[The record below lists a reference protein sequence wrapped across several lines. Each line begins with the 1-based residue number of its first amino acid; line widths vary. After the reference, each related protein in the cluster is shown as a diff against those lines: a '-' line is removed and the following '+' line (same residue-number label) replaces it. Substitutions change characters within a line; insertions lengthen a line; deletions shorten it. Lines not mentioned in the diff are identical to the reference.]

1 MTTAMLVFYWM
12 DKYVAINLNQAIC
25 QKTSPLSLNF
35 LWPKHDAWEEVSKF
49 LYRNPWISEDASF
62 KLLND
67 ITDIVECWQKDYVSA
82 RIELIKVSRDSFGS
96 LLKVR
101 RVRNQGKHLTFSP
114 MFLNSFLRRL
124 ARKVKQHGYEFF
136 VVSVDGIAT
145 GVKGSL
151 EGAFNVASLD
161 PVVIENVEKCAIL
174 HNESPNVAYPRTQP
188 FALPR
193 KGKAKSVKGFAKS
206 MKGKAKENSKAKDIL
221 FPTFLNYSSQ
231 AAYIVSILLNRYRIE
246 AFLFQNM
253 AYLHQELM
261 PCFDYES
268 WECVADALRA
278 KANEI
283 FKANISRNLMLL
295 ILTGLY
301 DTLVPPHQKEVFTKA
316 SNEFLKELEEKMDTS
331 NPRVVIFLVCLT
343 MVLCAGGG
351 FFSYKRHFNKKK
363 SKAPY
368 TPPVPGNYAIFNDLG
383 KYKAKV
389 RVFEWQNAHAHSLGV
404 MPLPPNLVNE
414 MSSEEIREAILEAPK
429 EAAKGLVY
437 GVPHLLIGAVV
448 NSFTGVKYILMRV
461 GTVVF
466 FTIAG
471 PFILLDYIKDC
482 VREYYWFVT
491 RNFSNF
497 RDFLF
502 HVITS
507 LLSLFPGG
515 KMFQE

>member
-1 MTTAMLVFYWM
+1 
-12 DKYVAINLNQAIC
+12 
-25 QKTSPLSLNF
+25 
-35 LWPKHDAWEEVSKF
+35 
-49 LYRNPWISEDASF
+49 
-62 KLLND
+62 
-67 ITDIVECWQKDYVSA
+67 
-82 RIELIKVSRDSFGS
+82 
-96 LLKVR
+96 
-101 RVRNQGKHLTFSP
+101 
-114 MFLNSFLRRL
+114 MFLNGFLRRL
-124 ARKVKQHGYEFF
+124 TRKIKQHGYAFF

-145 GVKGSL
+145 GVKGSVK
-151 EGAFNVASLD
+151 GSFSVASLD
-161 PVVIENVEKCAIL
+161 PMVMENIEKCAIL
-174 HNESPNVAYPRTQP
+174 HNEDPHIAYPHEQP

-206 MKGKAKENSKAKDIL
+206 MKGKAKENSKPKDIL
-221 FPTFLNYSSQ
+221 FPTFLDYSSQ
-231 AAYIVSILLNRYRIE
+231 TAYIASILLNKYRIE
-246 AFLFQNM
+246 TFLLQNM
-253 AYLHQELM
+253 AHLYRELI
-261 PCFDYES
+261 PCFDYDS
-268 WECVADALRA
+268 WECVADALRE

-283 FKANISRNLMLL
+283 FEANISRNLMLL

-301 DTLVPPHQKEVFTKA
+301 DNLVPHHQQEVFNKA
-316 SNEFLKELEEKMDTS
+316 SNKFLKELEEKMDTS
-331 NPRVVIFLVCLT
+331 DPRVVIFLICLT

-351 FFSYKRHFNKKK
+351 FFSCKRHSNKKR
-363 SKAPY
+363 SKASY
-368 TPPVPGNYAIFNDLG
+368 TPPVPDNYAIFNDLG

-389 RVFEWQNAHAHSLGV
+389 PVFEWQNAHAHSLGI

-414 MSSEEIREAILEAPK
+414 MSSEEIKEAILEVPK

-437 GVPHLLIGAVV
+437 GIPHFLIGSVV

-471 PFILLDYIKDC
+471 PFILLDYVKDR

-497 RDFLF
+497 REFLF
-502 HVITS
+502 HAITS